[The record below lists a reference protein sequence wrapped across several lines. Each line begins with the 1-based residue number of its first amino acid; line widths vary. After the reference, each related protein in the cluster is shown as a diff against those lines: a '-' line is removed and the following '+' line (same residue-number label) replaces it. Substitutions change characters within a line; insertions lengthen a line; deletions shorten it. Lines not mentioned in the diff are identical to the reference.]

1 MNMENQVSKTKRAK
15 LIIDESLLDCI
26 AQHGKRQYPH
36 EACGIIL
43 GKVEENENEIVFI
56 SNEVKEA
63 KNLSDNPIR
72 FILDPLDFI
81 RIQDEADKKNLEIIG
96 IYHTH
101 PDHPPIASQ
110 YDLEAA
116 VDGLFYLIMSII
128 NGQKGDFMGWFLDF
142 EGSRK
147 KFVQSQVI
155 VKK

>member
-1 MNMENQVSKTKRAK
+1 MNMEKQASKTKRAK
-15 LIIDESLLDCI
+15 LIIDENLIESI

-43 GKVEENENEIVFI
+43 GKTEENEKEIVFI
-56 SNEVKEA
+56 SSEVKEA

-81 RIQDEADKKNLEIIG
+81 RIQDEADKKNLDIIG

-116 VDGLFYLIMSII
+116 VEGIFYLIMSIVK
-128 NGQKGDFMGWFLDF
+128 GERGDFMGWFLNF
-142 EGSRK
+142 EGNRK

-155 VKK
+155 VEK

>member
-1 MNMENQVSKTKRAK
+1 MSSQVAKKNKAK
-15 LIIDESLLDCI
+15 LIISEDLLESI
-26 AQHGKRQYPH
+26 AEHGKKQYPH

-43 GKVEENENEIVFI
+43 GQIEEEDEEITFI
-56 SNEVKEA
+56 GSEIREA

-72 FILDPLDFI
+72 FVLDPLDFM
-81 RIQDEADKKNLEIIG
+81 RIQDEADKRKLEIVG

-128 NGQKGDFMGWFLDF
+128 KGKRGDFMGWFLNFD
-142 EGSRK
+142 GNRK
-147 KFVQSQVI
+147 KFVQSPII
-155 VKK
+155 VK

>member
-1 MNMENQVSKTKRAK
+1 MNLQKNKEAK
-15 LIIDESLLDCI
+15 LAINENLLEFI

-43 GKVEENENEIVFI
+43 GKIEENENEIVFF
-56 SNEVKEA
+56 SSEVKEA

-81 RIQDEADKKNLEIIG
+81 RIQDEADKKNLDIIG

-128 NGQKGDFMGWFLDF
+128 NGERGDFMGWFLNF
-142 EGSRK
+142 EGNTK
-147 KFVQSQVI
+147 KFVQSKVI